1 LVRREKLKLMVVI
14 CIYLSYNITVCDEI
28 IYGTAKPFQEID
40 VATSE
45 PGIISRTAMKVGD
58 KVKKGQPLVKL
69 DTTLLEASLKIAIE
83 RTKVQGTLKAAETN
97 LKLAQKK
104 LSRLLLLQQQNHA
117 RIEEVE
123 QARAEEQLAA
133 AQLLS
138 VNENLRIARYEVE
151 RIKKQIYLRII
162 RAPASGI
169 IREVSKE
176 KGESVAPNES
186 ICKIVILNPINVV
199 GYPTLEQANVFR
211 INEKVKVSFLYNQ
224 KTVVGKVSFIDP
236 VTDATSNTVKIIV
249 EVNNENEQLRTGVRC
264 ILKK

>member
-1 LVRREKLKLMVVI
+1 MRLLVVVCI
-14 CIYLSYNITVCDEI
+14 CLSANLIRGDEI
-28 IYGTAKPFQEID
+28 IYGTAKPSSEIE

-58 KVKKGQPLVKL
+58 KVKKGQPLAKL

-104 LSRLLLLQQQNHA
+104 LNKLLLLQQQNHA

-123 QARAEEQLAA
+123 QAQAEEQLAA

-138 VNENLRIARYEVE
+138 VKENLRIARYEVE

-169 IREVSKE
+169 IREISKE
-176 KGESVAPNES
+176 KGESISPNQS
-186 ICKIVILNPINVV
+186 ICKIVILNPINIV
-199 GYPTLEQANVFR
+199 GYPSLEQVSTFR
-211 INEKVKVSFLYNQ
+211 INEKVKILFLYNE

-236 VTDATSNTVKIIV
+236 VTDATSNTVKVIV
-249 EVNNENEQLRTGVRC
+249 VVNNEKEQLRTGVRC
-264 ILKK
+264 IIKKQ